1 MNKSI
6 LLLLLVATLH
16 ACAQFKKTVFKTI
29 AGNTIY
35 NIEDKGIYVFDAG
48 CMIDADGAPK
58 AYHNNDRLA
67 LDYISNA
74 GKPGNWWAL
83 VTNRQGIPLVQSNTD
98 PAPGY
103 YISMTSLEDDS
114 KEATD
119 PNRFVNSDSIPYI
132 ALPVGFSSFYHLGD
146 VALVINKKNNR
157 RCYAIFADWGPA
169 NKIGE
174 GSIYLARQLGIN
186 SSPKHGGVES
196 GIRYI
201 LFRQSGES
209 RMLSK
214 EEIERR
220 GKEKLSPEEIEAL
233 LK

>member
-1 MNKSI
+1 MKKYV
-6 LLLLLVATLH
+6 LPLLLLVSLQAD
-16 ACAQFKKTVFKTI
+16 AQPAKTVFKTI

-35 NIEDKGIYVFDAG
+35 NIESKGIYIFDAG

-58 AYHNNDRLA
+58 AYHKNDRLA
-67 LDYISNA
+67 LDHLSNA

-83 VTNRQGIPLVQSNTD
+83 VTNKNGIPLVQTSKD

-114 KEATD
+114 KAIND
-119 PNRFVNSDSIPYI
+119 PHRFVNSDSIPYI
-132 ALPVGFSSFYHLGD
+132 ALPVGFSSLYQLGD

-157 RCYAIFADWGPA
+157 RCYAIFADKGPA
-169 NKIGE
+169 DKIGE
-174 GSIYLARQLGIN
+174 GSMYLARKLGID
-186 SSPKHGGVES
+186 SSPKHGGVEN

-201 LFRQSGES
+201 LFRQSGNGS
-209 RMLSK
+209 FLCIV
-214 EEIERR
+214 EIERR
-220 GKEKLSPEEIEAL
+220 GKEKLSQDEMAAL